1 MRYLSQMI
9 SQLLMISRADQGRQQ
24 LMLEG
29 LDFSE
34 LTEMAALEAR
44 EMAESR
50 GIQVETDIQP
60 GVTLCGDETLLIR
73 MWMNLLEN
81 AVRYGKEQGHIYLW
95 LRRQQDTVSGGVK
108 DDGIGISQE
117 DLPHIWERFYQADAA
132 RTVSGSSG
140 LGLSMVAWIVR
151 AHQGEIR
158 AESVLGEGSVFSFT
172 FPAAGAAEK

>member
-1 MRYLSQMI
+1 MRFATGK
-9 SQLLMISRADQGRQQ
+9 SRAIFTSGSAGSKIR
-24 LMLEG
+24 
-29 LDFSE
+29 S
-34 LTEMAALEAR
+34 AA
-44 EMAESR
+44 
-50 GIQVETDIQP
+50 
-60 GVTLCGDETLLIR
+60 
-73 MWMNLLEN
+73 
-81 AVRYGKEQGHIYLW
+81 
-95 LRRQQDTVSGGVK
+95 
-108 DDGIGISQE
+108 